1 MIIEVPN
8 MASEKKLVKTSSKS
22 MKSSEEILSEFQ
34 MLRNE
39 QRMLANKLSEMEME
53 LNEHKIVID
62 TLKNV
67 EPKRKCYRMIGG
79 VLCERTVE
87 DIMPAL
93 VTNKEQL
100 MKVIETLNDQVT
112 KKGTEIN
119 EYKEKYNIRIRGQDD
134 LQRQE
139 EDNNNKEAKRNA
151 IVVNPIVV

>member
-1 MIIEVPN
+1 
-8 MASEKKLVKTSSKS
+8 
-22 MKSSEEILSEFQ
+22 
-34 MLRNE
+34 
-39 QRMLANKLSEMEME
+39 
-53 LNEHKIVID
+53 
-62 TLKNV
+62 
-67 EPKRKCYRMIGG
+67 
-79 VLCERTVE
+79 
-87 DIMPAL
+87 
-93 VTNKEQL
+93 